1 MSVEYPLVSVL
12 VPVYKQQDLISET
25 VESILAQNYP
35 SIEIL
40 ISDDASPDSSANVI
54 NGLAARYP
62 TVRSF
67 AQEKNLGITA
77 NYNFLASK
85 AIGKYIAIFSG
96 DDLMMPGKIAAQVDA
111 LEQNPDSSFCHHA
124 VYDMAPSGKIRG
136 IIDHFYEDGVTTIK
150 DVLNNLGIPGS
161 MTILYRASSS
171 PQPPFE
177 PSIPT
182 ASDWL
187 NMIDLCARGRGIYL
201 DTPFVCYRR
210 DDSYNGKD
218 PTRYEGDFIKTL
230 ELALHRYAYSHP
242 EIGAACDFALAR
254 FYLGAGY
261 RRLYLGHVKI
271 AREYFLLAATQKS
284 LKPKAMALW
293 LISYFPVRPSLLLRM
308 KKIYKKMVS
317 AA

>member
-1 MSVEYPLVSVL
+1 MSIEYPLVSVL
-12 VPVYKQQDLISET
+12 VPIYNQRHIITET
-25 VESILAQNYP
+25 VESILAQDYP

-40 ISDDASPDSSANVI
+40 MSDDASPDSSAEI
-54 NGLAARYP
+54 MYSLAARYP
-62 TVRSF
+62 VVRAF
-67 AQEKNLGITA
+67 AQKENLGITA
-77 NYNFLASK
+77 NYNFLASQ
-85 AIGKYIAIFSG
+85 ARGKYVAIFSG
-96 DDLMMPGKIAAQVDA
+96 DDLMMPGKLLAQVRA
-111 LEQNPDSSFCHHA
+111 LERNPDSSFCHHA
-124 VYDMAPSGKIRG
+124 VYDMAPSGKVRG
-136 IIDHFYEDGVTTIK
+136 IINHSYDGGVTRIE
-150 DVLNNLGIPGS
+150 DVLSNLGIPGS
-161 MTILYRASSS
+161 MTIVYRSTLS

-187 NMIDLCARGRGIYL
+187 NMIDLCARGEAIYL
-201 DTPFVCYRR
+201 ETPYVKYRR

-230 ELALHRYAYSHP
+230 ELALLRYADAHP
-242 EIGAACDFALAR
+242 EIKKACNFALAR

-261 RRLYLGHVKI
+261 RRLYLGQVKI
-271 AREYFLLAATQKS
+271 AREYFLLAAMQKS

-293 LISYFPVRPSLLLRM
+293 SISYLPVRPSLLLKM